1 MSRLR
6 PATMDDAADLL
17 AWRNDPVTL
26 ASFRST
32 EPVQPEDHQR
42 WMQFNV
48 QQGYPVHMVIIAENE
63 FGKLGVVRFHADRTD
78 CMTYEAS
85 ITIAPKHR
93 GRGHALEI
101 LEQACAYMHESTL
114 VAEIRRENYRSRK
127 IFAQCGFQLTDASTD
142 FVLYRREP
150 LS

>member
-1 MSRLR
+1 MTRLR

-32 EPVQPEDHQR
+32 EAVEPEEHQR

-48 QQGYPVHMVIIAENE
+48 QQGYPSHMVIIAENE
-63 FGKLGVVRFHADRTD
+63 FGKLGVIRFHADRND

-85 ITIAPKHR
+85 ITVAPKQR
-93 GRGHALEI
+93 GRGFAREMLS
-101 LEQACAYMHESTL
+101 QACAYMHESTL
-114 VAEIRRENYRSRK
+114 VAEIRRENLRSRK
-127 IFAQCGFQLTDASTD
+127 IFSQCGFQLIDANTD
-142 FVLYRREP
+142 FVLYQREP